1 MAKGSG
7 VKTNESPVRAAKT
20 GQRGPS
26 GQSVRAEGNYLRMS
40 AYKIREV
47 LDLVRGQTV
56 VDAVDILRFCPR
68 DAAIDI
74 AKVLKSAVANAV
86 HNDEIPAEELYISAC
101 YADEGPTIKRFRPR
115 ARGRTGRINKRT
127 AHITIVVSRMPE
139 SLLSRVRSASASNA
153 ENRARRTAASRG
165 AAEQAVTE
173 SRRAD
178 TGVEEVVAG
187 ATMTTDVASDAVDT
201 AATTDTAT
209 ADTATTDTAAAD
221 TAAADTAA
229 ATDTEVQ
236 TLTSDASAS
245 TESAPTSDTP
255 TETAGDPLNQ
265 IIGIGPKLHEEL
277 NAAGVTTFKQLAEL
291 SDADVAA
298 LDEKVRAST
307 EQISEWRTQ
316 AQQIL
321 DGTWVD
327 TSTKNS

>member
-101 YADEGPTIKRFRPR
+101 FADEGPTIKRFRPR

-127 AHITIVVSRMPE
+127 AHITVVVSRMPE
-139 SLLSRVRSASASNA
+139 SLLSRVRSASASTA
-153 ENRARRTAASRG
+153 ENRARRTAASR
-165 AAEQAVTE
+165 ASAEQSVTE
-173 SRRAD
+173 SRRVE
-178 TGVEEVVAG
+178 TGIEEVVAG
-187 ATMTTDVASDAVDT
+187 ATAPSVATMPTMPADVTETAVTPIQSLVSD
-201 AATTDTAT
+201 ATTDETT
-209 ADTATTDTAAAD
+209 DETTDTTTGTTTD
-221 TAAADTAA
+221 
-229 ATDTEVQ
+229 ATDTAEA
-236 TLTSDASAS
+236 TTN
-245 TESAPTSDTP
+245 
-255 TETAGDPLNQ
+255 GDPLNQ

-277 NAAGVTTFKQLAEL
+277 NAAGITTFKQISEL
-291 SDADVAA
+291 SDDDVAA
-298 LDEKVRAST
+298 LDEKVRASA

>member
-101 YADEGPTIKRFRPR
+101 FADEGPTIKRFRPR

-173 SRRAD
+173 SRRAN

-187 ATMTTDVASDAVDT
+187 ATVTADVASDAVDT
-201 AATTDTAT
+201 AN
-209 ADTATTDTAAAD
+209 TTDTAA
-221 TAAADTAA
+221 T
-229 ATDTEVQ
+229 TDSAVQ
-236 TLTSDASAS
+236 TLASDASES
-245 TESAPTSDTP
+245 TESAPTSDTS

>member
-101 YADEGPTIKRFRPR
+101 FADEGPTIKRFRPR

-127 AHITIVVSRMPE
+127 AHITVVVSRMPE
-139 SLLSRVRSASASNA
+139 SLLSRVRSASASTA
-153 ENRARRTAASRG
+153 ENRARRTAASR
-165 AAEQAVTE
+165 ASAEQSVTE
-173 SRRAD
+173 SRRVE
-178 TGVEEVVAG
+178 TGIEEVVAG
-187 ATMTTDVASDAVDT
+187 ATAPSVATMPADVTETAVTPIQSLVSDATTDATTDETTDETTDT
-201 AATTDTAT
+201 TTDTTDTAE
-209 ADTATTDTAAAD
+209 ATTN
-221 TAAADTAA
+221 
-229 ATDTEVQ
+229 
-236 TLTSDASAS
+236 
-245 TESAPTSDTP
+245 
-255 TETAGDPLNQ
+255 GDPLNQ

-277 NAAGVTTFKQLAEL
+277 NAAGITTFKQISEL
-291 SDADVAA
+291 SDDDVAA
-298 LDEKVRAST
+298 LDEKVRASA

>member
-139 SLLSRVRSASASNA
+139 SLLSRVRSASASTA

-173 SRRAD
+173 SRRAN

-187 ATMTTDVASDAVDT
+187 ATMMADVASDAVDT
-201 AATTDTAT
+201 ANSTDTAATADTAATTDTAAT
-209 ADTATTDTAAAD
+209 ADTATAD
-221 TAAADTAA
+221 DTAA
-229 ATDTEVQ
+229 ATDTAATTDTEVQ
-236 TLTSDASAS
+236 ALASDASAS
-245 TESAPTSDTP
+245 

>member
-20 GQRGPS
+20 GQRGPA

-115 ARGRTGRINKRT
+115 ARGRTGRILKRT
-127 AHITIVVSRMPE
+127 AHITIVVSRMPD
-139 SLLSRVRSASASNA
+139 SLLSRVRTASAA
-153 ENRARRTAASRG
+153 DAANRARRTASSR
-165 AAEQAVTE
+165 ATAEQAVTE

-187 ATMTTDVASDAVDT
+187 ATMSATESESASAVESDNADTSVQSLVSDAET
-201 AATTDTAT
+201 SAET
-209 ADTATTDTAAAD
+209 ADSTGTPTATT
-221 TAAADTAA
+221 
-229 ATDTEVQ
+229 V
-236 TLTSDASAS
+236 
-245 TESAPTSDTP
+245 
-255 TETAGDPLNQ
+255 DPLNQ
-265 IIGIGPKLHEEL
+265 IVGIGPKLHEEL
-277 NAAGVTTFKQLAEL
+277 NAAGITTFKQLAEL
-291 SDADVAA
+291 SNDDVAG
-298 LDEKVRAST
+298 LDEKVKASA
-307 EQISEWRTQ
+307 EQISEWRTH